1 MDVTPLVKEGSKIIQ
16 SYAGGRFRVSGEV
29 HEGAILVSQDSVRSW
44 AANGPVQELTEQ
56 DFEIL
61 ITMQDEFDVVLL
73 GTGKVLRF
81 LAPELKAAL
90 KQKGLHVE
98 VMDSGAACRTYN
110 VLMAEGRR
118 VMAAMLPHE

>member
-44 AANGPVQELTEQ
+44 SANGPVQELTEQ
-56 DFEIL
+56 DFEVL

-81 LAPELKAAL
+81 LAPDIF
-90 KQKGLHVE
+90 GLF
-98 VMDSGAACRTYN
+98 S
-110 VLMAEGRR
+110 R
-118 VMAAMLPHE
+118 VPIAICSSRN